1 LCPNCGKEGT
11 GCITLRSHDFSPAPR
26 RPEEYKWTP
35 PHRAGSPSKRA
46 AVVLDCEMVGI
57 GNGRSEAVQVCAVDF
72 LTGEVLVDTYV
83 IPNEHV
89 YDWRTRVSGVSRGLL
104 MDMKQRGRT
113 LDGWEEAREMLWN
126 YIDDDTVLIGQA
138 LSNDLDVLR
147 IMHLQ
152 IVDSAILTKNA
163 VELNCGRT
171 WGLKVLC
178 KRFLG
183 IDVQTGKGGHVCLED
198 TFATREIV
206 LWCLRYP
213 DRLKTWALEEREIL
227 KKEREAREAK
237 KKSEKEKKAREDKA
251 KAITHQQYQ
260 VATIPIVSS
269 DTSDCEMAIDDF
281 DYDDSDDGV
290 GIYEEEEEEDEEDE
304 VLLKR

>member
-1 LCPNCGKEGT
+1 MCPNCGNEGT
-11 GCITLRSHDFSPAPR
+11 GCITLGSHDFSPPPR
-26 RPEEYKWTP
+26 KPEEYKWTP
-35 PHRAGSPSKRA
+35 PHKEGSPSKRA
-46 AVVLDCEMVGI
+46 AVALDCEMVGI

-72 LTGEVLVDTYV
+72 LTGEVLIDTYV
-83 IPNEHV
+83 IPNERV

-147 IMHLQ
+147 MMHLQ
-152 IVDSAILTKNA
+152 IVDSAILTKNE

-178 KRFLG
+178 KKFLG
-183 IDVQTGKGGHVCLED
+183 IDIQTGKGGHVCLED
-198 TFATREIV
+198 TFAVREIV
-206 LWCLRYP
+206 LWCLRHP
-213 DRLKTWALEEREIL
+213 DRLKAWALEEREIL

-237 KKSEKEKKAREDKA
+237 RKLEKEKEKKARDEKVKTMA
-251 KAITHQQYQ
+251 LQQCQ

-281 DYDDSDDGV
+281 DYDDSGDGV
-290 GIYEEEEEEDEEDE
+290 EIYEKEEEEEDE